1 MVTRISNRVKAAA
14 VAALMCLT
22 VAGATVPFMYDN
34 AMSVS
39 AVSVKVGEKLD
50 VGDSYKSFFS
60 EFKTDSFD
68 EMIIT
73 VKAPYTGNMSF
84 GLGVSTDEEPY
95 WLEYDGAKPEWVDTE
110 GGEIEVPGTEVK
122 MTKDKEV
129 QIKIDMSDI
138 KVNPKGKFEFRNY
151 YSADW
156 SSGKENKVPIELISI
171 EVGGG
176 SSSSEEDTTEKS
188 PSSTGKAETVKINE
202 ELDDGKNYK
211 SFFSEFKNAA
221 NAKTMI
227 ITVKAPYTGNLAF
240 GLGVSTDEEPY
251 WLEYDGSKP
260 EWVDTEGG
268 EIEVEG
274 TEVKMTK
281 DKEVEIKIDLSEIK
295 LNPKGK
301 FEFRN
306 YYSADWSSGKE
317 KKVPI
322 ELISIA
328 LVGDAAEKP
337 TDAAEKPTEA
347 TTTTAKATTTTEKAT
362 TTTAKATTTT
372 EKATTTTA
380 KATTTTEKETTTTA
394 KATETTTAMISETAE
409 KATTTTATVTETTTK
424 ATEAKADVKTYGDA
438 NNDDK
443 VDIMD
448 VIAVNKSLLGVTELD
463 AQAKAN
469 CDVNADGSVTS
480 DDSLWILKLALEMVS
495 KDDFPVK

>member
-1 MVTRISNRVKAAA
+1 
-14 VAALMCLT
+14 
-22 VAGATVPFMYDN
+22 
-34 AMSVS
+34 
-39 AVSVKVGEKLD
+39 
-50 VGDSYKSFFS
+50 
-60 EFKTDSFD
+60 
-68 EMIIT
+68 MIIT
-73 VKAPYTGNMSF
+73 A
-84 GLGVSTDEEPY
+84 
-95 WLEYDGAKPEWVDTE
+95 
-110 GGEIEVPGTEVK
+110 
-122 MTKDKEV
+122 
-129 QIKIDMSDI
+129 
-138 KVNPKGKFEFRNY
+138 
-151 YSADW
+151 
-156 SSGKENKVPIELISI
+156 
-171 EVGGG
+171 
-176 SSSSEEDTTEKS
+176 
-188 PSSTGKAETVKINE
+188 
-202 ELDDGKNYK
+202 
-211 SFFSEFKNAA
+211 
-221 NAKTMI
+221 
-227 ITVKAPYTGNLAF
+227 KAPYTGNLAF

-268 EIEVEG
+268 DIEVPG

-328 LVGDAAEKP
+328 LVGDAAEE
-337 TDAAEKPTEA
+337 TTEA
-347 TTTTAKATTTTEKAT
+347 TTTTAKATTTTAKAT

-372 EKATTTTA
+372 A
-380 KATTTTEKETTTTA
+380 KATTTTA
-394 KATETTTAMISETAE
+394 KATETTTAKISETAE
-409 KATTTTATVTETTTK
+409 KATTTTTK
-424 ATEAKADVKTYGDA
+424 TTEAKADVKTYGDA

>member
-1 MVTRISNRVKAAA
+1 MVSRVSNRVKAAA

-22 VAGATVPFMYDN
+22 VAGAAVPVMYDRTIPVN
-34 AMSVS
+34 
-39 AVSVKVGEKLD
+39 AVSVKVGETLD

-60 EFKTDSFD
+60 EFKTDTFD
-68 EMIIT
+68 ELIIT

-84 GLGVSTDEEPY
+84 GLGVSTDEDPY
-95 WLEYDGAKPEWVDTE
+95 WLEYDGSGPEWVDTE
-110 GGEIEVPGTEVK
+110 GGDIEVPGTEVK

-156 SSGKENKVPIELISI
+156 SSGKEKKVPIELISI

-176 SSSSEEDTTEKS
+176 SSSAEDTTEKK
-188 PSSTGKAETVKINE
+188 PSGGSAETVKVGE
-202 ELDDGKNYK
+202 SLDVGDNYK
-211 SFFSEFKNAA
+211 SFFSEFKNA
-221 NAKTMI
+221 KTATEMI

-240 GLGVSTDEEPY
+240 GLGVSTDEDPY
-251 WLEYDGSKP
+251 WLEYDGSGP

-268 EIEVEG
+268 DIEVPG

-328 LVGDAAEKP
+328 LSGGSAAEETTEVTTEPTTKP
-337 TDAAEKPTEA
+337 TTQPTTEPTTEATTEATTEPTTEATEPPTEA
-347 TTTTAKATTTTEKAT
+347 TTV
-362 TTTAKATTTT
+362 
-372 EKATTTTA
+372 
-380 KATTTTEKETTTTA
+380 
-394 KATETTTAMISETAE
+394 ATEEPTEP
-409 KATTTTATVTETTTK
+409 TVEPSM
-424 ATEAKADVKTYGDA
+424 YGDI
-438 NNDDK
+438 NLDKK

-448 VIAVNKSLLGVTELD
+448 VIALNKFLLGSSELK
-463 AQAKAN
+463 AQASA
-469 CDVNADGSVTS
+469 NADMNGDKKVQS
-480 DDSLWILKLALEMVS
+480 DDALYILKLALEMMS
-495 KDDFPVK
+495 ASDFPVKE

>member
-1 MVTRISNRVKAAA
+1 
-14 VAALMCLT
+14 
-22 VAGATVPFMYDN
+22 
-34 AMSVS
+34 
-39 AVSVKVGEKLD
+39 
-50 VGDSYKSFFS
+50 
-60 EFKTDSFD
+60 
-68 EMIIT
+68 MIIT
-73 VKAPYTGNMSF
+73 A
-84 GLGVSTDEEPY
+84 
-95 WLEYDGAKPEWVDTE
+95 
-110 GGEIEVPGTEVK
+110 
-122 MTKDKEV
+122 
-129 QIKIDMSDI
+129 
-138 KVNPKGKFEFRNY
+138 
-151 YSADW
+151 
-156 SSGKENKVPIELISI
+156 
-171 EVGGG
+171 
-176 SSSSEEDTTEKS
+176 
-188 PSSTGKAETVKINE
+188 
-202 ELDDGKNYK
+202 
-211 SFFSEFKNAA
+211 
-221 NAKTMI
+221 
-227 ITVKAPYTGNLAF
+227 KAPYTGNLAF

-268 EIEVEG
+268 DIEVPG

-328 LVGDAAEKP
+328 LVGDAAEE
-337 TDAAEKPTEA
+337 TTEA
-347 TTTTAKATTTTEKAT
+347 TTTTAKATTTTAKATTTTAKAT

-380 KATTTTEKETTTTA
+380 KATTTTA
-394 KATETTTAMISETAE
+394 KATETTTAKISETAE
-409 KATTTTATVTETTTK
+409 KATTTTTK
-424 ATEAKADVKTYGDA
+424 TTEAKADVKTYGDA